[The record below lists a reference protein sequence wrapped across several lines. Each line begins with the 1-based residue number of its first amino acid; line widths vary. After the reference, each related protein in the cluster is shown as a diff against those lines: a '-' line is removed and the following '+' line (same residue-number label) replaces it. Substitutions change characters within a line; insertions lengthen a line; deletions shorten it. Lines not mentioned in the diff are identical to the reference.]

1 MTRHW
6 LPVAAAALLALA
18 ACSDSNSP
26 PPVDDTADDIRGIV
40 LDADGQPVTGV
51 AIMLQHEFADMPGSA
66 ADKPQTGVGF
76 ILSEDGPIRAWLTG
90 FCADDTVRVL
100 IDGPGMAGEYRIFWD
115 GLDSLDRL
123 MPDGVYR
130 WHVVTAGNSLD
141 VPFVR
146 SRLGYSDVP
155 PGTPVAAQATT
166 DSNGAFRLTPDCL
179 PFGHEFTITDELGDP
194 IGRQVVTRRVR
205 VWVLFGSS
213 APVHSDW
220 TTIDADL
227 GADVT
232 IMLDL

>member
-6 LPVAAAALLALA
+6 LPIAAAALVVLA
-18 ACSDSNSP
+18 ACSDSSSP
-26 PPVDDTADDIRGIV
+26 PPVDDSADDIRGIV
-40 LDADGQPVTGV
+40 LDADNQPVADA
-51 AIMLQHEFADMPGSA
+51 AIMLQHEFETAPGSA
-66 ADKPQTGVGF
+66 ADKPQTGVEF

-90 FCADDTVRVL
+90 FCADDTVRVVV
-100 IDGPGMAGEYRIFWD
+100 DGPGMAGRHTVIWN
-115 GLDSLDRL
+115 GLDHLDRL

-130 WHVVTAGNSLD
+130 WHVVTAENTLD

-166 DSNGAFRLTPDCL
+166 DSSGAFRLSPDCL
-179 PFGHEFTITDELGDP
+179 PFGHEFTAYDDFGEAN
-194 IGRQVVTRRVR
+194 GRQVITRRVR
-205 VWVLFGSS
+205 VWALFESS

-232 IMLDL
+232 IMLDR